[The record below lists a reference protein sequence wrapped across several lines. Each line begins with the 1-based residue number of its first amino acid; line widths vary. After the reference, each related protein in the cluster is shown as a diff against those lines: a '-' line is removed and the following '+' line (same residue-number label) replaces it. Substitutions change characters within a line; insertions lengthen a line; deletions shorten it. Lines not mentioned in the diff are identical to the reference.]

1 MDCGFCTGCGGHAC
15 LLLHVYIQVCVYIYL
30 YNMEPTAPITQ
41 NHNLSGAEVV
51 TYRTVAHGE
60 KTPPAVT
67 RKFVAVDDGN
77 CSPRF
82 LRATTYYVPGAF

>member
-1 MDCGFCTGCGGHAC
+1 MVVTLACFYMCTYKC
-15 LLLHVYIQVCVYIYL
+15 IYIYIHL